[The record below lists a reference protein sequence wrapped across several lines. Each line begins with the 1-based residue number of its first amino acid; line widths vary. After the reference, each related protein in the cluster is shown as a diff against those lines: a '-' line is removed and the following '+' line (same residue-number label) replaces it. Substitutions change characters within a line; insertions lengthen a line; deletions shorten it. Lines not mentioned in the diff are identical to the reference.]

1 MLSMSNK
8 DFSYHLTKYFT
19 DFLPNQKNAAANTIS
34 SYRDTFVLLL
44 GFFKEVY
51 RIPPENLTY
60 ESFTVERIEA
70 FLNWLET
77 ERNAG
82 IKTRNQRLAAI
93 HAFFRYIQY
102 RDPAGFEQTSRI
114 LTIQYKKV
122 PQAPAVYMSLDEIS
136 YLFSIPDKNDKKQFR
151 DWMIMVLLYESGAR
165 IQELLDLTPTH
176 IHWGNTATLELH
188 GKGNKSR
195 ITPINHTVRT
205 MLKRYLQ
212 IYPRKEND
220 FLFTNRKG
228 EKLSRAGVQYIIDKY
243 TSMAH
248 NQDPQMFRKRIT
260 NHSFRHSKAM
270 HLLEAG
276 VNLVYIRDFL
286 GHSSVITTE
295 QYARANPKI
304 KEEQLK
310 KGCAAITAKE
320 KYSKDDKAD
329 LINWLKENL

>member
-1 MLSMSNK
+1 MVKQN
-8 DFSYHLTKYFT
+8 FSYYFTKYFT
-19 DFLPNQKNAAANTIS
+19 DFLPNQKNASANTIR

-44 GFFKEVY
+44 EYFKEAY
-51 RIPPENLTY
+51 RISPENLEY
-60 ESFTVERIEA
+60 SSFTVERIEE
-70 FLNWLET
+70 FLNWLESN
-77 ERNAG
+77 RNVS
-82 IKTRNQRLAAI
+82 IKTCNQRLAAI

-114 LTIQYKKV
+114 LTIPYKKIPV
-122 PQAPAVYMSLDEIS
+122 SPAVYMSLDEAS
-136 YLFSIPDKNDKKQFR
+136 FLFSIPDKTDKKQFR
-151 DWMIMVLLYESGAR
+151 EWMIMVLLYESGAR
-165 IQELLDLTPTH
+165 IQELLDLTPAH

-195 ITPINHTVRT
+195 ITPINHTVKT
-205 MLKRYLQ
+205 MLKKYIQ
-212 IYPRKEND
+212 IYSRQEND
-220 FLFTNRKG
+220 FLFTNNKG
-228 EKLSRAGVQYIIDKY
+228 EKLTRAGVQYIIDKY
-243 TSMAH
+243 TSMARKK
-248 NQDPQMFRKRIT
+248 NPGMFRKRIT

-310 KGCAAITAKE
+310 KGAASITADE
-320 KYSKDDKAD
+320 KYSKNDKAD
-329 LINWLKENL
+329 LISWLKENL

>member
-1 MLSMSNK
+1 MTDQN
-8 DFSYHLTKYFT
+8 FSYYLTRYFT
-19 DFLPNQKNAAANTIS
+19 DFLPNQKNAAANTIR

-44 GFFKEVY
+44 KFFKEVY
-51 RIPPENLTY
+51 RMPPENLDY
-60 ESFTVERIEA
+60 ASFTVERIEA
-70 FLNWLET
+70 FLDWLET
-77 ERNAG
+77 QRNAS

-102 RDPAGFEQTSRI
+102 RDPAGFEQISRI
-114 LTIQYKKV
+114 LTIPYKKV
-122 PQAPAVYMSLDEIS
+122 SHSPAVYMSLEEIS
-136 YLFSIPDKNDKKQFR
+136 HLFSIPDRNDKKQFR
-151 DWMIMVLLYESGAR
+151 EWMIMVLLYESGAR
-165 IQELLDLTPTH
+165 IQELLDLTPAH
-176 IHWGNTATLELH
+176 IHWGSTATLELH

-195 ITPINHTVRT
+195 VTPISNTVRT
-205 MLKRYLQ
+205 MLKRYMQ

-220 FLFTNRKG
+220 FLFTNSKG
-228 EKLSRAGVQYIIDKY
+228 EKLTRAGVQYIIDKY

-248 NQDPQMFRKRIT
+248 EKNPEMFRKRIT

-295 QYARANPKI
+295 QYARTNPKI

-310 KGCAAITAKE
+310 KGCAAIAANE

-329 LINWLKENL
+329 LISWLKENL

>member
-1 MLSMSNK
+1 MVKQN
-8 DFSYHLTKYFT
+8 FSYYLTKYFT
-19 DFLPNQKNAAANTIS
+19 DFLPYQKNASANTIR

-44 GFFKEVY
+44 EYFKEVY
-51 RIPPENLTY
+51 RISPENLEY
-60 ESFTVERIEA
+60 SSFTVERIEG
-70 FLNWLET
+70 FLNWLESN
-77 ERNAG
+77 RNVS
-82 IKTRNQRLAAI
+82 IKTCNQRLAAI

-114 LTIQYKKV
+114 LTIPYKKIPV
-122 PQAPAVYMSLDEIS
+122 SPAVYMSLDEVS
-136 YLFSIPDKNDKKQFR
+136 FLFSIPDKTDRKQFR
-151 DWMIMVLLYESGAR
+151 EWMIMVLLYESGAR
-165 IQELLDLTPTH
+165 IQELLDLTPAH

-195 ITPINHTVRT
+195 ITPINHTVKT
-205 MLKRYLQ
+205 MLKKYIQ
-212 IYPRKEND
+212 IYSRQEND
-220 FLFTNRKG
+220 FLFTNNKG
-228 EKLSRAGVQYIIDKY
+228 EKLTRAGIQYIIDKY

-248 NQDPQMFRKRIT
+248 KKNPEMFRKRIT

-295 QYARANPKI
+295 QYARTNPKI

-310 KGCAAITAKE
+310 KGAASITADE
-320 KYSKDDKAD
+320 KYSKNNKAD
-329 LINWLKENL
+329 LISWLKENL